1 MKDLSGKKLLIL
13 GAYHSETEILKTARE
28 LGAYTIVTDNH
39 TDWTQAPAKF
49 EADEAW
55 DISWTDMDTLKNQ
68 CEESGVDG
76 VMAGFSERRICSAQ
90 RLSAIIGK
98 PFYAD
103 GVDLGVICDKLRF
116 KQACVDS
123 GVSVPQKYVYGQ
135 PVTYPVIVKPADN
148 GGSRGITVCHDDD
161 QLQKAY
167 ELAMSYSDKG
177 EVVIEQ
183 YITADEVMVYFTV
196 HNGVAEL
203 SAMCDRYMHRFD
215 KNITQLPVGYY
226 FPSKYLN
233 TFIVHNLEKYKTL
246 SQNMGIRDGLIAFQ
260 AFAVGDD
267 VIPFDPTYRL
277 DGTMAYHIT
286 QHRNGINDAK
296 MLITKSLTGS
306 MGDDAAITAAARPA
320 FDKPAFELPVLLTK
334 GEIARISGM
343 DAVKEMDEVVF
354 IQQEIFAGDVMEK
367 KADFSQIL
375 CRIHLCADDD
385 GKLGA
390 AVEKV
395 YGLLDVRDT
404 NGNDMIIS
412 RNTFSVGQ

>member
-1 MKDLSGKKLLIL
+1 MENVSGKKLLIL

-28 LGAYTIVTDNH
+28 LGVYTIVTDNH

-55 DISWTDMDTLKNQ
+55 DISWTDMEALKKQ
-68 CEESGVDG
+68 CEKTGVDG

-90 RLSAIIGK
+90 QLSTIIGK

-116 KQACVDS
+116 KQACIDS
-123 GVSVPQKYVYGQ
+123 GVTVPRRYIYGQ
-135 PVTYPVIVKPADN
+135 PIDYPVIVKPADN
-148 GGSRGITVCHDDD
+148 GGSRGITVCYDDA

-167 ELAMSYSDKG
+167 ALAMSNSDKQ

-196 HNGVAEL
+196 HNGIAEL

-226 FPSKYLN
+226 FPSKHLQ
-233 TFIVHNLEKYKTL
+233 TFVKHNLEKYKTL
-246 SQNMGIRDGLIAFQ
+246 IADMGIRDGLIAFQ
-260 AFAVGDD
+260 AFAVGQD

-277 DGTMAYHIT
+277 DGTMAYHIIE
-286 QHRNGINDAK
+286 HRNGINDAK

-306 MGDDAAITAAARPA
+306 MGDDAAITAAAQPL
-320 FDKPAFELPVLLTK
+320 FDKPAFQLPVLLTE
-334 GEIARISGM
+334 GRIARITGM
-343 DAVKEMDEVVF
+343 DEVKAMDEVVF
-354 IQQEIFAGDVMEK
+354 IQQEIFVGDIMEK
-367 KADFSQIL
+367 KADFCQIL
-375 CRIHLCADDD
+375 CRIHICADDD
-385 GKLGA
+385 ERIRN
-390 AVEKV
+390 AVEKI
-395 YGLLDVRDT
+395 YATLDVRDT
-404 NGNDMIIS
+404 DGNDMIIS
-412 RNTFSVGQ
+412 RSTFSVGQ